1 MLIFLTPVLFGV
13 AQAQEKYERLD
24 AFYADE
30 FKQFN
35 QVFEKHIEQLD
46 KCLTEMDRF
55 EAGEF
60 LLEPM
65 ECPAFDKMRRRVSAL
80 LDDIKLVRASYR
92 DWLIALQRADAPDT
106 ATQQSSLPSSET
118 GVLIQIYKVKYKRAM
133 LQSARVQKMQGELVK
148 TLRNLTEHL
157 QELTQDMEGE
167 EKD

>member
-1 MLIFLTPVLFGV
+1 
-13 AQAQEKYERLD
+13 
-24 AFYADE
+24 
-30 FKQFN
+30 
-35 QVFEKHIEQLD
+35 
-46 KCLTEMDRF
+46 MDRF

-80 LDDIKLVRASYR
+80 LDDIKLVKASYR
-92 DWLIALQRADAPDT
+92 DWLIALDRADAPDT
-106 ATQQSSLPSSET
+106 ATQQSSLPGSET